1 MLLHP
6 SLRPGAQNCIE
17 KRLRFSAMGAHIF
30 DRMPFGAKKIA

>member
-6 SLRPGAQNCIE
+6 SLRRGGQNCIE
-17 KRLRFSAMGAHIF
+17 KRLRFSVMDAHIF